1 MGLAVYEVALK
12 CLCAFGCGVFLGA
25 LLAGGDS
32 EDDEDVGK
40 DK

>member
-25 LLAGGDS
+25 LLAGGDDK
-32 EDDEDVGK
+32 EDDEDAEQK
-40 DK
+40 